1 MALVL
6 VTTMTVSFTSP
17 ALRLHRVMGRI
28 HCNFLLGLLLS
39 CFLSDSLA
47 MASNNITTDQ
57 SSLLALRAH
66 ISVDP
71 QQILAKNWSVS
82 SSVCDWI
89 GVTCGFHHC
98 RVTALDISNMGLTGI
113 LPSQLG
119 NLSFLISLNMSMNNF
134 HGELP
139 NELAWLH
146 RLKVLDLGLNDLT
159 GEIPEWSSSF
169 PKLQYLS
176 LRNNSFTGLI
186 PPSISNMSDL
196 RSLYL
201 SNNSLEGNIP
211 EEIFNISSLEMISL
225 GGNRLSGSLPIY
237 MCGNLPRLRVIR
249 LSKNELSGPIPSS
262 LVQCSELQ
270 AVSFSFN
277 KFSGTIPKEIG
288 KLKKLEVIYF
298 SMNKL
303 VGEIPK
309 ELGNSTMLKFL
320 DLADNHLTGVIPR
333 EIGNLYNLETL
344 SLGWNNLTGSIPVE
358 IFNLS
363 RVTLMSLAGNQ
374 LSGNLPSTV
383 FYGLPNLE
391 QLYLNSNHI
400 VGDLPESITN
410 SSKLLVVT
418 VSDNFFTGH
427 IPISLGNLRLLQ
439 VLDLGSNKL
448 VTDFSHPETSFISSL
463 ANSKNLR
470 TLAVN
475 DNPLNGILPE
485 SVGNLSSSLERLY
498 AYRCNLQGK
507 VPDGI
512 GNLSSLFILSL
523 YGNQLTGP
531 LPITIQRLQNLQAIV
546 LYMNKLNQVSLD
558 YFCTFTKLGA
568 IILGQNQISGAVPD
582 CLENVTS
589 LRYLYLNSN
598 RLKSSIPRTLWNLT
612 DLLLLDLSSNS
623 LTGSLPLEM
632 QNLKAATGLI
642 LSLNNLSGGI
652 PSTIGDMQSLDH
664 LSLAHNQLEGSI
676 PKSIGSILS
685 LETVD
690 LSHNFFSGS
699 IPKSLENLK
708 YLTSFNVSFNNLSGE
723 IPPNGPFA
731 NFTSESFISNK
742 ALCGAPRL
750 HVPPSV
756 SFSAKTSGNKKKFV
770 IIFSTAGVI
779 TVLGAMSLGFVY
791 LRYRRKGKS
800 PIEADMFTQERI
812 SFYKLSQA
820 TDNYD
825 ERNFLGKGSF
835 GSVYKGTLDDGR
847 VVAVKVFDL
856 QSEGALMSFGA
867 ECEAL
872 RNLRHRNLTKVI
884 SSCSNPDF
892 KALVLEF
899 MPNGNLEK
907 WLYSSDSSLDI
918 IKRLDILVDVASA
931 LQYLHYECATPV
943 VHCDLKPSNVLLDED
958 MVAHVSDFGL
968 TKLLAPE
975 ESIVY
980 TKTLAT
986 FCYLAPEYGSEGIVS
1001 PKCDVYSFGIMVMEV
1016 FTRMN
1021 PNNEMFGETLSLRSW
1036 VVDSMANTLARI
1048 VDANLVS
1055 TTDRHYLEKLECI
1068 SSIMKLAL
1076 NCTKKSPAE
1085 RSNIRDAPVA
1095 LKKIKIQLVQ
1105 YV

>member
-1 MALVL
+1 
-6 VTTMTVSFTSP
+6 
-17 ALRLHRVMGRI
+17 
-28 HCNFLLGLLLS
+28 
-39 CFLSDSLA
+39 
-47 MASNNITTDQ
+47 
-57 SSLLALRAH
+57 
-66 ISVDP
+66 
-71 QQILAKNWSVS
+71 
-82 SSVCDWI
+82 
-89 GVTCGFHHC
+89 
-98 RVTALDISNMGLTGI
+98 
-113 LPSQLG
+113 
-119 NLSFLISLNMSMNNF
+119 
-134 HGELP
+134 
-139 NELAWLH
+139 
-146 RLKVLDLGLNDLT
+146 
-159 GEIPEWSSSF
+159 
-169 PKLQYLS
+169 
-176 LRNNSFTGLI
+176 
-186 PPSISNMSDL
+186 
-196 RSLYL
+196 
-201 SNNSLEGNIP
+201 
-211 EEIFNISSLEMISL
+211 
-225 GGNRLSGSLPIY
+225 

-383 FYGLPNLE
+383 PY
-391 QLYLNSNHI
+391 S
-400 VGDLPESITN
+400 
-410 SSKLLVVT
+410 
-418 VSDNFFTGH
+418 
-427 IPISLGNLRLLQ
+427 ISLGNLRLLQ

-546 LYMNKLNQVSLD
+546 LYMNKLNQLSLD

-598 RLKSSIPRTLWNLT
+598 RLNSSLPRTLWNLT

-632 QNLKAATGLI
+632 QNLKAATSLI
-642 LSLNNLSGGI
+642 LSLNNLSGGV

-750 HVPPSV
+750 HVHHV
-756 SFSAKTSGNKKKFV
+756 
-770 IIFSTAGVI
+770 
-779 TVLGAMSLGFVY
+779 
-791 LRYRRKGKS
+791 KGKS

-812 SFYKLSQA
+812 SFYNLSQA

-931 LQYLHYECATPV
+931 LQNLHYECATPV

-1001 PKCDVYSFGIMVMEV
+1001 PKCDVYSFGIMMMEV

-1085 RSNIRDAPVA
+1085 RNNILDALVA